1 MARNLHETLKG
12 NAFSLYCMKDYET
25 DMKPRIQE
33 IRTII
38 GILFMM
44 GTEPFSTIPMKSS
57 VPNDEEQY

>member
-1 MARNLHETLKG
+1 MARNLHETLNG

-44 GTEPFSTIPMKSS
+44 GTEPLMKPMKSS
-57 VPNDEEQY
+57 ILNDEEQY

>member
-1 MARNLHETLKG
+1 MARNLHETLNG
-12 NAFSLYCMKDYET
+12 NALSLYCMKDYET

-57 VPNDEEQY
+57 ILNDEEQY

>member
-44 GTEPFSTIPMKSS
+44 GTESCSMKPMKSS
-57 VPNDEEQY
+57 IPKDEEQY

>member
-1 MARNLHETLKG
+1 MLKDIV
-12 NAFSLYCMKDYET
+12 FSLYPMEGYET

-38 GILFMM
+38 GIVFMM
-44 GTEPFSTIPMKSS
+44 GIESCSMKPMKPS

>member
-1 MARNLHETLKG
+1 MARNLHETLNG

-44 GTEPFSTIPMKSS
+44 ETESFSTIPMKSS
-57 VPNDEEQY
+57 VPNDEEQ

>member
-1 MARNLHETLKG
+1 MARNLHEMLKG
-12 NAFSLYCMKDYET
+12 NALSLYCMKDYET

-44 GTEPFSTIPMKSS
+44 GTEPLMKPMKSS
-57 VPNDEEQY
+57 ILNDEEQY